1 MASYSLDRFVKAQN
15 NEYAAALAE
24 IKSGRKRSHW
34 MWFIFPQ
41 YDGLGLSEVSRFYA
55 IKSVDEARAYL
66 DHPILGSRLIEISSA
81 LLLIRDKDARNIFGT
96 PDDLKLKSSM
106 TLFASIA
113 EKDSI
118 FEKVLDA
125 YFQGK
130 KDEKTLNLLNV

>member
-1 MASYSLDRFVKAQN
+1 MASYLLDRFVKAQN
-15 NEYAAALAE
+15 NQYSTALAE

-41 YDGLGLSEVSRFYA
+41 YDGLGFSEVSRFYA

-113 EKDSI
+113 EEHSI

-130 KDEKTLNLLNV
+130 KDEKTLNLLKV